1 MKNIILRPLVTE
13 KITKQQEKLSQYGF
27 VVATESNKI
36 EIKEAVEKM
45 FNVKVTDV
53 STMIMPTKSKQRYT
67 KTGILSG
74 RKPKYKKAIV
84 QLEKGQSIDFFAM

>member
-36 EIKEAVEKM
+36 EIKEAIEKM
-45 FNVKVTDV
+45 FNVNVTDI
-53 STMIMPTKSKQRYT
+53 STIIMPTKPKQRFT
-67 KTGILSG
+67 KAGILSG
-74 RKPKYKKAIV
+74 RKSKYKKAIV
-84 QLEKGQSIDFFAM
+84 QLEKGQSIDFFAL